1 MVKFVAP
8 LPSPPLPQM
17 LPQLIEPWF
26 IFALIWSV
34 GATCDGSGRKKFD
47 SFLREK
53 MKEVMC
59 ACFVCTAESPDYCV
73 GAAICICTVPVYV
86 FTFCVYAKYS
96 YLIYVMMEWR
106 AVYNNYT
113 RTCCV

>member
-1 MVKFVAP
+1 M
-8 LPSPPLPQM
+8 
-17 LPQLIEPWF
+17 
-26 IFALIWSV
+26 

-59 ACFVCTAESPDYCV
+59 ACFVCIAESPDYCV
-73 GAAICICTVPVYV
+73 VAGVFIPVYV
-86 FTFCVYAKYS
+86 LHSVC
-96 YLIYVMMEWR
+96 IYQIFILHILYIMMEWR

-113 RTCCV
+113 RT